1 MKNNEF
7 YTTKEAADI
16 LGLTE
21 YTIRKKIRNK
31 EIKAT
36 PGASVREGYKI
47 DKESLF
53 DFASR
58 NKIAIAAIGAGL
70 AATVGAPFVA
80 PFVVGSG
87 IVGLVAGLGLLDNEK
102 DKGTSIKGKKE
113 LYDLGI
119 QRLETEIEGLNLQI
133 EALELDGDSDDNKKN
148 IIQLKIRINE
158 LKMKIQEIKMQ
169 KEIDGN

>member
-21 YTIRKKIRNK
+21 YTIRKKIRNN

-36 PGASVREGYKI
+36 TGASVREGYKI

-70 AATVGAPFVA
+70 AATVGAPFV
-80 PFVVGSG
+80 VGSG
-87 IVGLVAGLGLLDNEK
+87 IVGLVAGLGLLNDEK